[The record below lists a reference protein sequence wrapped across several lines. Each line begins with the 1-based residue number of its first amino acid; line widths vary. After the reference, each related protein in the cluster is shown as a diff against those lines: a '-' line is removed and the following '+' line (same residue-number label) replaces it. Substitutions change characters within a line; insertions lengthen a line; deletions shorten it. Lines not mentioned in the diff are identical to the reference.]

1 MPPAYRVRRRRAG
14 PARYFHALFVVACRG
29 VGRAGEVEWKVSE
42 MKYSWILFD
51 ADETLFRFDAYQGLR
66 LMFSRFNVDFSVED
80 YQAYE
85 AVNQPLWVDYQEG
98 RITSRQLQEVRFEGW
113 AQRLNMTACAINDA
127 FVQAMT
133 EICEPLPGAR
143 ELVLS
148 LRGRVR
154 MGIITNGFTAMQ
166 NERLQR
172 TGLSDAFAT
181 LVVSEEV
188 GVAKPDVAIFE
199 HAFALMDNPPR
210 EQILMVGDNPHSD
223 ILGGINAGIDTCW
236 LNTRDEPAP
245 QGITPSYQVG
255 SLRELQ
261 QILLA

>member
-1 MPPAYRVRRRRAG
+1 
-14 PARYFHALFVVACRG
+14 
-29 VGRAGEVEWKVSE
+29 

-66 LMFSRFNVDFSVED
+66 LMFSRFNIDFSVED
-80 YQAYE
+80 YQIYE

-98 RITSRQLQEVRFEGW
+98 RITSRQLQEVRFESW
-113 AQRLNMTACAINDA
+113 ARRLNMTACAINDA

-172 TGLSDAFAT
+172 TGLSDAFAA

-199 HAFALMDNPPR
+199 HAFTLMDNPPR

-236 LNTRDEPAP
+236 LNTRDVPAP

>member
-1 MPPAYRVRRRRAG
+1 
-14 PARYFHALFVVACRG
+14 
-29 VGRAGEVEWKVSE
+29 

-51 ADETLFRFDAYQGLR
+51 ADETLFRFDAYRELR
-66 LMFSRFNVDFSVED
+66 LMFSRFNVDFSLED
-80 YQAYE
+80 YQTYE

-98 RITSRQLQEVRFEGW
+98 RIDSQQLQERRFAEW
-113 AQRLNMTACAINDA
+113 ATRLNTAASVINAA
-127 FVQAMT
+127 FIQAMA

-154 MGIITNGFTAMQ
+154 MGIITNGFSAMQ

-172 TGLSDAFAT
+172 TGLSDVFT
-181 LVVSEEV
+181 PLVVSEEV

-199 HAFALMDNPPR
+199 HAFALMNNPPR

-236 LNTRDEPAP
+236 LNPREEPMP
-245 QGITPSYQVG
+245 QGITPNYQVG
-255 SLRELQ
+255 SLHELQ
-261 QILLA
+261 QMLLA

>member
-1 MPPAYRVRRRRAG
+1 M
-14 PARYFHALFVVACRG
+14 
-29 VGRAGEVEWKVSE
+29 SD

-66 LMFSRFNVDFSVED
+66 LMFSRFNIDFSVED
-80 YQAYE
+80 YQIYE

-98 RITSRQLQEVRFEGW
+98 RITSRQLQEVRFESW
-113 AQRLNMTACAINDA
+113 ARRLNMTACAINDA

-172 TGLSDAFAT
+172 TGLSDAFAA

-199 HAFALMDNPPR
+199 HAFTLMDNPR
-210 EQILMVGDNPHSD
+210 AS
-223 ILGGINAGIDTCW
+223 
-236 LNTRDEPAP
+236 R
-245 QGITPSYQVG
+245 S
-255 SLRELQ
+255 
-261 QILLA
+261 

>member
-1 MPPAYRVRRRRAG
+1 
-14 PARYFHALFVVACRG
+14 
-29 VGRAGEVEWKVSE
+29 

-51 ADETLFRFDAYQGLR
+51 ADETLFRFDAYRGLR
-66 LMFSRFNVDFSVED
+66 LTFSRFNVDFSPED

-85 AVNQPLWVDYQEG
+85 ALNQPLWVDYQAG
-98 RITSRQLQEVRFEGW
+98 RITSRQLQEIRFADW
-113 AQRLNMTACAINDA
+113 AQRLNLSACAINDA
-127 FVQAMT
+127 FIQAMA

-154 MGIITNGFTAMQ
+154 MGIITNGFAAMQ

-188 GVAKPDVAIFE
+188 GIAKPDVAIFE

-210 EQILMVGDNPHSD
+210 EQVLMVGDNPHSD

-236 LNTRDEPAP
+236 LNTHDEAAP
-245 QGITPSYQVG
+245 LGITPNYQVA
-255 SLRELQ
+255 SLHELQ